1 MTTIVAMREAREN
14 LADLVNRVAYGRERI
29 SLSRQ
34 NKPVAVLVSL
44 EDAQLLESL
53 ETRADLQDLEDIAK
67 RGALETVSW
76 EDARKELGL

>member
-1 MTTIVAMREAREN
+1 MRTTVAMRQAREN

-34 NKPVAVLVSL
+34 NKPVAVLVSI
-44 EDAQLLESL
+44 EDAQLLEAL
-53 ETRADLQDLEDIAK
+53 EAKADLQDLEEIAA
-67 RGALETVSW
+67 RGKLETVSW

>member
-67 RGALETVSW
+67 RGVLETVSW

>member
-1 MTTIVAMREAREN
+1 MSTTVAMRQAREN
-14 LADLVNRVAYGRERI
+14 LADLVNRVAYGHERI

-44 EDAQLLESL
+44 EDAQLLEAL
-53 ETRADLQDLEDIAK
+53 EAQADLQDLEEIVN
-67 RGALETVSW
+67 RGKLETVSW